1 MKRVLSKDKE
11 PIDETHTLPLF
22 RKFPDCP
29 GSHAGN
35 QRFGVETISL
45 RHAMEGSLP
54 EETHFFSL
62 MNWNVMNDQESTLSM
77 YLVDEERVGALKEAI
92 REHTDG
98 FKKVKG
104 AMFTKKIEDYEG
116 TI

>member
-1 MKRVLSKDKE
+1 MKRILYLFLENSPVALEAMQAIKDSGFNG
-11 PIDETHTLPLF
+11 TV
-22 RKFPDCP
+22 
-29 GSHAGN
+29 
-35 QRFGVETISL
+35 VETISL
-45 RHAMEGSLP
+45 RHAMEGNLP

-77 YLVDEERVGALKEAI
+77 YLVDEERVDALKEAI